1 VSAADKA
8 RELVQDLTGMWWPD
22 ADEDDLRKAARA
34 WRTFAEAVDGVAAA
48 TNKQAR
54 SLVENNKGE
63 SIDAFDT
70 FWRRYVD
77 NGKGWLKD
85 LPDAARDMA
94 KALDQYADAV
104 HEATTRLEH
113 ELEIVGATI
122 VAGTALAFFTA
133 GISEGAAIAATAT
146 IVELAG
152 ELGVTVSAEVA
163 TIAGTTLTTVAIGGI
178 ESATVDLAVAQPLR
192 IAQGEQ
198 SGLNLDEVQDSALY
212 GGLTAGVLTGGAGAY
227 QAIKGAGGISNIFK
241 GVPFEVGGPQLS
253 LAGVANETALGG
265 NSTAMRSSTPG
276 SGATGSGP
284 GKGPWPTGGN
294 LVGPAANKSLK
305 FPNAR
310 HTVSGSASGEIKAA
324 NSVILRGHEQDIAKD
339 ISNIAAGKATFNEKT
354 QHYEINGRSYAVEG
368 SGTVYPVKGAG
379 IVELDRNEY
388 AALQQ
393 VAKAKGDISA
403 APQLTR
409 NPRFTNNPGIVEKA
423 LEIYNGTYR

>member
-1 VSAADKA
+1 MSAADKA
-8 RELVQDLTGMWWPD
+8 REIVQDLTGMWWPD
-22 ADEDDLRKAARA
+22 ADEDDLREAARA
-34 WRTFAEAVDGVAAA
+34 WRTFADAVDDVAAA

-63 SIDAFDT
+63 SIEAFDA

-133 GISEGAAIAATAT
+133 GISEGVAVAATTT

-152 ELGVTVSAEVA
+152 ELGVAVSAEVA
-163 TIAGTTLTTVAIGGI
+163 TIAGTTLTSVAIGGI

-198 SGLNLDEVQDSALY
+198 SGLNLDEVQDAALY
-212 GGLTAGVLTGGAGAY
+212 GGLTAGALTGSAGLYRSIADGGGIPGMLDGLPLGIGQPRLATAGADELPSS
-227 QAIKGAGGISNIFK
+227 SNLTTRMAD
-241 GVPFEVGGPQLS
+241 E
-253 LAGVANETALGG
+253 G
-265 NSTAMRSSTPG
+265 N
-276 SGATGSGP
+276 GATGSGP
-284 GKGPWPTGGN
+284 GRGPWPAQGN
-294 LVGPAANKSLK
+294 LVGPAASKSLK

-310 HTVSGSASGEIKAA
+310 HTVSGSSSGEVKAA

-339 ISNIAAGKATFNEKT
+339 ISDIAKGKATFNEKT
-354 QHYEINGRSYAVEG
+354 QHYEINGRSYGVEG
-368 SGTVYPVKGAG
+368 SGTVYPVRGAG

-423 LEIYNGTYR
+423 LEIYNGTYQ